1 MAKLGP
7 CRTCKAQVSSEAK
20 SCPHCGQ
27 PFPFLDG
34 LEQAQ
39 GLFLAGNKMAA
50 IKLVREIAGI
60 DLKDAKDVVESWEK

>member
-1 MAKLGP
+1 MDWDKP
-7 CRTCKAQVSSEAK
+7 K
-20 SCPHCGQ
+20 
-27 PFPFLDG
+27 
-34 LEQAQ
+34 